1 MSSVSAISS
10 QVAAPAR
17 FHRAAGA
24 CRSLLIGRSRRQ
36 NGLVARLF
44 AAAHCPSTG
53 LRLTRACKFLLF
65 SRAAECRA
73 GRRRRFRAAPHK
85 IVVSINGNASAH
97 ASADDWSRRTSHW
110 TLSEKSF
117 SARVCTA
124 AQAGKEQC
132 PINRAT
138 TANNTPWNRP
148 APWMN
153 AGASASGCGGG
164 LREKEPGPVRRLR
177 RLGAGRSIVNACR
190 SLLTHGLRP
199 AEPVRSGGSRGR
211 PDGQSRA
218 CRPPSRLTESG
229 GRP

>member
-1 MSSVSAISS
+1 MSSVPAMCS

-17 FHRAAGA
+17 FDRAAGA
-24 CRSLLIGRSRRQ
+24 CRSSLIGRPRRLS
-36 NGLVARLF
+36 GLAPGRF
-44 AAAHCPSTG
+44 AAAQHP
-53 LRLTRACKFLLF
+53 RLTHACKFLLF

-177 RLGAGRSIVNACR
+177 RLGPGRSIVKACR
-190 SLLTHGLRP
+190 SLLTHGLRR
-199 AEPVRSGGSRGR
+199 AEPVRSGGGRGR
-211 PDGQSRA
+211 PDGQSPA
-218 CRPPSRLTESG
+218 CRPPSRSTESG